1 MQLDLGAV
9 TGGTVEDRVVGSKS
23 GAIGAV
29 NTISIAIF
37 GSDGCTVLAES
48 LVNLVAETGR
58 PIGGGIISSRAV
70 GGTSALSSGVM
81 ELVAHGAG
89 VTDILGASDTALGD
103 GVVLSSDFANAGDIG
118 RWASGAKLEDGG
130 FPFISFS
137 C

>member
-1 MQLDLGAV
+1 MRLDLGAV
-9 TGGTVEDRVVGSKS
+9 TGGAVENRVIWPKS

-29 NTISIAIF
+29 DTVSIGIF
-37 GSDGCTVLAES
+37 GSDGCTILAES
-48 LVNLVAETGR
+48 LINLVAECGR
-58 PIGGGIISSRAV
+58 SIGVGTISSRAA
-70 GGTSALSSGVM
+70 GGASTLSSGVI
-81 ELVAHGAG
+81 ELIAHGG
-89 VTDILGASDTALGD
+89 VTDILGASDTSLGD